1 MRATAERAAIA
12 VLCHHVGRAH
22 VDRAAL
28 VEVSAPSVTTT
39 DRRDGAGRE
48 RSRRHCQVVDPPSQP
63 VT

>member
-28 VEVSAPSVTTT
+28 VEVSAPSVTTP

-48 RSRRHCQVVDPPSQP
+48 RSRLGRHAAREGHVVW
-63 VT
+63 